1 MHKANLVNAVHI
13 LRYAHRI
20 FFFFNKFA
28 GKSIDMINI

>member
-20 FFFFNKFA
+20 FFFLTNLQVKA
-28 GKSIDMINI
+28 LI